1 MTNEL
6 NQKFQEVL
14 AHLGDD
20 KMNSALRNMPITK
33 GQVLTLTGETKL
45 VETTLRD
52 QQGNIISYGAFATKE
67 GFDVPFTQIARRNNN
82 LGLNNATMREALEEF
97 AARIDGK
104 YNVKVADVKKVESSF
119 GEGKM
124 TYLVF
129 EAQA

>member
-6 NQKFQEVL
+6 NEKFQQVL

-33 GQVLTLTGETKL
+33 GQVLTFTGETKL

-67 GFDVPFTQIARRNNN
+67 GFDVPFTQIARRNNG
-82 LGLNNATMREALEEF
+82 LGLNNATMKEALEEF
-97 AARIDGK
+97 AGRIDGT
-104 YNVKVADVKKVESSF
+104 YNVRVADVKKIESSF
-119 GEGKM
+119 GDGKM

-129 EAQA
+129 TQN

>member
-6 NQKFQEVL
+6 NQKFQQVL

-33 GQVLTLTGETKL
+33 GQVLTFTGETKL

-67 GFDVPFTQIARRNNN
+67 GFDVPFTQVARRNNG
-82 LGLNNATMREALEEF
+82 LGLNNATMKEALEEF
-97 AARIDGK
+97 AGRIDGN
-104 YNVKVADVKKVESSF
+104 YSVRVADVKKVESSF

-129 EAQA
+129 AQA

>member
-6 NQKFQEVL
+6 NEKFQQVL

-33 GQVLTLTGETKL
+33 GRVLTFTGETKL

-67 GFDVPFTQIARRNNN
+67 GFDVPFTQIARRNNG
-82 LGLNNATMREALEEF
+82 LGLNNATMKEALEEF
-97 AARIDGK
+97 AGRIDGT
-104 YNVKVADVKKVESSF
+104 YNVRVADVKKIESSF

-129 EAQA
+129 TQG

>member
-6 NQKFQEVL
+6 NEKFKQVL

-33 GQVLTLTGETKL
+33 GQVLTFTGETKL

-67 GFDVPFTQIARRNNN
+67 GFDVPFTQIARRNNG
-82 LGLNNATMREALEEF
+82 LGLNNATLKEALEEV
-97 AARIDGK
+97 AGRIDGT
-104 YNVKVADVKKVESSF
+104 YNVRVADVKKIESSF
-119 GEGKM
+119 GDGKM

-129 EAQA
+129 TQN

>member
-6 NQKFQEVL
+6 NEKFQQVL

-33 GQVLTLTGETKL
+33 GQVLTFTGETKL

-67 GFDVPFTQIARRNNN
+67 GFDVPFTQVARRNNG
-82 LGLNNATMREALEEF
+82 LGLNNATMKEALEEF
-97 AARIDGK
+97 AGRIDGT
-104 YNVKVADVKKVESSF
+104 YNVRVADVKKIESSF

-129 EAQA
+129 TQG

>member
-6 NQKFQEVL
+6 NDKFQQVL

-33 GQVLTLTGETKL
+33 GQVLTFTGETKL

-67 GFDVPFTQIARRNNN
+67 GFDVPFTQVARRNNG
-82 LGLNNATMREALEEF
+82 LGLNNATMKEALEEF
-97 AARIDGK
+97 ASRIDGN
-104 YNVKVADVKKVESSF
+104 YNVRVADVKKVESSF

-129 EAQA
+129 AQA

>member
-6 NQKFQEVL
+6 NEKFQQVL

-33 GQVLTLTGETKL
+33 GQVLTFTGETKL

-52 QQGNIISYGAFATKE
+52 QQGNIINYGAFATKE
-67 GFDVPFTQIARRNNN
+67 GFDVPFTQVARRNNG
-82 LGLNNATMREALEEF
+82 LGLNNATMKEALEEF
-97 AARIDGK
+97 AGRIDGN
-104 YNVKVADVKKVESSF
+104 YSVRVADVKKVESSF

-129 EAQA
+129 AQA

>member
-6 NQKFQEVL
+6 NQKFQQVL

-33 GQVLTLTGETKL
+33 GQVLTFTGETKL

-67 GFDVPFTQIARRNNN
+67 GFDVPFTQIARRNNG
-82 LGLNNATMREALEEF
+82 LGLNNATMKEALEEF
-97 AARIDGK
+97 AGRIDGT
-104 YNVKVADVKKVESSF
+104 YNVRVADVKKIESSF
-119 GEGKM
+119 GDGKM

-129 EAQA
+129 AQA